1 MFSVDFQLLG
11 YNKNIMKAKILTVI
25 LIVVVLLI
33 AGVLIFKNQKE
44 NKMTDQINIQNDSK
58 EITLS
63 EVANHSTQSDCWIA
77 IEGGVYDV
85 TDFISHIPPTPI
97 LTELNSPPDTQPESR
112 INLLI

>member
-1 MFSVDFQLLG
+1 M
-11 YNKNIMKAKILTVI
+11 
-25 LIVVVLLI
+25 IVVVLLI

-85 TDFISHIPPTPI
+85 TDFISTHPGGDQILQGCGKDTTGMFNSRPTDGTSHSGNARNI
-97 LTELNSPPDTQPESR
+97 LSKYR
-112 INLLI
+112 IGDLAK